1 MKKVICIILSL
12 FLMCALT
19 AEAQNSVEFNVKST
33 NKQLEQIEKRLNSG
47 QADSK
52 TISEDLKTL
61 NVLQNELNQ
70 AKFGLNEKLQNVQKR
85 ITALGEA
92 PKDGVKEAAEISANR
107 KNFLAEEEEVKA
119 KLAQAE
125 LINTK
130 IEEINNLILKVR
142 NQTLLN
148 RILVRQTSIFQVKDF
163 GRSLWSFMLF
173 IYEIIKS
180 PYSWYQNLSVEQK
193 NMVNENGIRA
203 GLVFIFVLLVAVSL
217 NIYIR
222 RRFGYRDCAE
232 NPTYA
237 MKVQSATAMAFSFG
251 LIPAV
256 FLGALLIWLKDTE
269 VINAGNLGRLLHLA
283 TLYLLAFFLILAAVR
298 VIFVPKCG
306 AWRIVNMED
315 KKAKAVSRGIVLSAG
330 IVLVAQFLLQ
340 FALDTN
346 ADEDIIYALRI
357 AAITAKVFMI
367 VIVIRR
373 FFYIQPQE
381 LVSAE
386 SGEVTE
392 TLSTEAKITLL
403 ITVFAFVTLIISL
416 FGYVRLSEYIVNRF
430 IYSIAAVGLFWLADK
445 LLRFVMRQILRLR
458 FWVGSL
464 HISPRFLAKIEFWFS
479 ILLKPLLWLAAAI
492 AILGIWGFSVDIMLH
507 DIKNF
512 LLGFNIGGMHISI
525 ISLLLG
531 VGTFFV
537 SLFIFKSLKRSVQS
551 GQLSKIDMAEDSRN
565 SLAAGIG
572 LIGFIVSLM
581 IAFAVMGG
589 SLSSIALIAGALS
602 FGVGLGMQNI
612 VSNFVSGIII
622 IFERPIKI
630 GDWVIISG
638 QEGIVK
644 TINMRS
650 TLLESF
656 NKSDV
661 IIPNSTILS
670 GTLINMTYSNRVGRV
685 DIKLAV
691 NFHSNV
697 QNVKNTLLEIAQTT
711 PGVLSNPAPNV
722 AFLDISGNQ
731 LIFQLNCFTANVYNR
746 QNIADMIREKV
757 ISVFAQNNIMLPGAK
772 NS

>member
-1 MKKVICIILSL
+1 MLSV
-12 FLMCALT
+12 FVMCSFASL
-19 AEAQNSVEFNVKST
+19 AQNGAEFNAKSI

-47 QADSK
+47 QADGK
-52 TISEDLKTL
+52 VMSEDLKTL

-70 AKFGLNEKLQNVQKR
+70 AKISLNEKLQSVQKR

-107 KNFLAEEEEVKA
+107 KTFQTEEEEIKA

-142 NQTLLN
+142 NQTLFN

-163 GRSLWSFMLF
+163 GRSIWSFMLF
-173 IYEIIKS
+173 IYDIIKS
-180 PYSWYQNLSVEQK
+180 PFSWYQNLSAEQK
-193 NMVNENGIRA
+193 ATVDENGMRA
-203 GLVFIFVLLVAVSL
+203 VLVFAFVLVVAVYL

-237 MKVQSATAMAFSFG
+237 MKVQSAAAMAFSFG

-256 FLGALLIWLKDTE
+256 ILGALLVWLKDTE
-269 VINAGNLGRLLHLA
+269 VMNAGNLGRLLYLA
-283 TLYLLAFFLILAAVR
+283 AWYLLAFFLILAAVR

-306 AWRIVNMED
+306 SWRIVNMED
-315 KKAKAVSRGIVLSAG
+315 KKAKSVSRAIVLSAG
-330 IVLVAQFLLQ
+330 VVLIAQFLLQ
-340 FALDTN
+340 FASDTAAN
-346 ADEDIIYALRI
+346 EDIIYALRI
-357 AAITAKVFMI
+357 MAITAKVFMI

-373 FFYIQPQE
+373 FFYTPPQE
-381 LVSAE
+381 TVSADG
-386 SGEVTE
+386 GEVTE
-392 TLSTEAKITLL
+392 TISAEAKMTLL
-403 ITVFAFVTLIISL
+403 VTVFAFVTLLISL

-430 IYSIAAVGLFWLADK
+430 IYSAAAIGVFWLADK
-445 LLRFVMRQILRLR
+445 LLRLLMRQFLRLN
-458 FWVGSL
+458 FWIKSL
-464 HISPRFLAKIEFWFS
+464 HVSPRFLGKIEFWFG
-479 ILLKPLLWLAAAI
+479 ILLKPLLWLAAAV

-525 ISLLLG
+525 VSLLLG
-531 VGTFFV
+531 VGAFIV

-589 SLSSIALIAGALS
+589 SLSSIALVAGALS

-670 GTLINMTYSNRVGRV
+670 GTLINMTYSNRIGRV
-685 DIKLAV
+685 EIKLAV

-697 QNVKNTLLEIAQTT
+697 QKVKDTLLQIAETT
-711 PGVLSNPAPNV
+711 PGVLSNPAPSV
-722 AFLDISGNQ
+722 AFADISGNQ

-746 QNIADMIREKV
+746 QNIANMIREKV
-757 ISVFAQNNIMLPGAK
+757 LTVFAQNGIVLPGAK
-772 NS
+772 